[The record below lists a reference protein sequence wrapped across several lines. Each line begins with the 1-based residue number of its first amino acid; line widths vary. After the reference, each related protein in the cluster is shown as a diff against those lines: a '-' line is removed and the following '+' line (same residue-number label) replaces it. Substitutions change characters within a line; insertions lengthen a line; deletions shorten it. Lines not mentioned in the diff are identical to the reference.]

1 MMYVESLI
9 ELMPWFFAL
18 DRTNYSRWLSVHIRD
33 MENLPIKHPEIL
45 KQFKAGKFTFQKTE
59 HAFSSMPLDQ
69 AHEQNNLLVKGDGG
83 AIGLTESPQALRR
96 WMVGGPEIA
105 RLIQEFEQTMH
116 TKPENSHHHEQTS
129 SHQSRFKTHVQ
140 AMVNTINDLGN
151 QFCDESK
158 ELFSLCSKIVADP
171 AVIKTINEIKETG
184 LHQYQAFV
192 KERLVQQ
199 SKPLHECIRQNKF
212 AVFKDRPRKSV
223 TSNSKLKLK
232 SAKSDCQLFARLY
245 IGCQNR
251 GSNIDDFFSHE
262 NQAYPP
268 SISDGGR
275 LRQGTKADLIQCFDK
290 LHETQLNEPKVSAV
304 IVDGAAVVQILKPGT
319 AKTFQDYS
327 QNVFVPYI
335 AKLLAQVSRVD
346 VVWDV
351 YQQCS
356 LKSSTRERRGT
367 GSRRKV
373 LPFVNVILI
382 ANNGKEVFATD
393 GPDVL
398 CAPDCEDLSS
408 VSPCSHE
415 EADTRIFVH
424 CMDAALKGHK
434 SIMIRTVDTD
444 VVLAVATFHILPVD
458 ELWIAFGTGNKFR
471 YLPAHEYACTL
482 GPEKS
487 KSLPLFH
494 ALTGCDTVSSFL
506 GCGKKTA
513 WDVWMTFDEST
524 TAFLE
529 LTTCPTDI
537 SDDCMAVIER
547 FVVLLYNRGS
557 ELNKVNDARKHLF
570 TKKGRSIESIPP
582 SQAALLQHVKRAI
595 YQGVHIWWQT
605 LVVQPVLPDPLSWG
619 WILDSNMYRPL
630 WTTLP
635 EAAKICLELT
645 SAHLLRNLQS
655 PHTIIRDI
663 KTTNRAE
670 IGTILQVFVLDTR
683 EEERRHRRRNS
694 DEDEEEYTNKPS
706 VQSSVISNPNKLLI
720 KTRRDS
726 LIELKNDKKVMDRN
740 RRMFGLL
747 LGTLQKFQSEQTQ
760 QKDKERKRQEI
771 ENKLEEAAVKEKEEV
786 LKERKYL
793 FLSRRKKQ
801 ALLRRLERKV
811 EIAKEFEDW
820 EKLQKCYLHFIQT
833 KAIPQ
838 IMYLPAK
845 STAVS
850 EKRLSE
856 SSGEISDLQICTI
869 AVPKIAF
876 NISAQIEERRKKMQ
890 DEIQELDEQDQIEG
904 ANSEK
909 DDIDDN
915 AASENIVEGNE
926 NNVDVS
932 SSPQNK
938 INDLSDI
945 IGQVDG
951 TESTCA
957 DSVKEPLT
965 HVNDVNDI
973 NSSKQPSSNEQEF
986 EPMYD

>member
-96 WMVGGPEIA
+96 LMVGGPEIA

-116 TKPENSHHHEQTS
+116 TKPKNSHHHEQTS

-151 QFCDESK
+151 PFCDESK

-327 QNVFVPYI
+327 HNVFVPYI

-346 VVWDV
+346 
-351 YQQCS
+351 
-356 LKSSTRERRGT
+356 
-367 GSRRKV
+367 
-373 LPFVNVILI
+373 VNVILI

-408 VSPCSHE
+408 VSPCLHE
-415 EADTRIFVH
+415 EADT
-424 CMDAALKGHK
+424 L
-434 SIMIRTVDTD
+434 
-444 VVLAVATFHILPVD
+444 ATFHMLPVD

-529 LTTCPTDI
+529 LTTCPTDF
-537 SDDCMAVIER
+537 SDDCMAIINGIRYLYVKKQNIYFVATSTLKVDYYDLQIIECLECLFNIIRQFCGLVSIDSIRMNVILIYEILGEIIERNPEMFVDVIENVTFLMSKEVGALR
-547 FVVLLYNRGS
+547 ISTLLTGKVVKSNVTGEVLVRNYIPGQSLIKMGLNENILIDADSNVFHTGVH
-557 ELNKVNDARKHLF
+557 LNKCTFAESVDLTEFQADQIIALNMKKGELSVCKYQLEQKELKTIPLRLNSSINKIENSRDIEVTLKLSVEVPGNAELVNLKVHVPVPRFTTTTMHQFTHPNNKGEYLKSDRKVLWTIPSIPGKCQAGIKIRMVEAYKNDASYLEI
-570 TKKGRSIESIPP
+570 GRVAVEFEASNFVPSGVKIRFLNVTP
-582 SQAALLQHVKRAI
+582 SQYLSSSSSNTPPRKWIRYVTITDSYEFIKMCCDDLRRLAVWIDYYKRKGAS
-595 YQGVHIWWQT
+595 W
-605 LVVQPVLPDPLSWG
+605 PDV
-619 WILDSNMYRPL
+619 D
-630 WTTLP
+630 
-635 EAAKICLELT
+635 
-645 SAHLLRNLQS
+645 
-655 PHTIIRDI
+655 
-663 KTTNRAE
+663 
-670 IGTILQVFVLDTR
+670 
-683 EEERRHRRRNS
+683 
-694 DEDEEEYTNKPS
+694 
-706 VQSSVISNPNKLLI
+706 
-720 KTRRDS
+720 
-726 LIELKNDKKVMDRN
+726 
-740 RRMFGLL
+740 
-747 LGTLQKFQSEQTQ
+747 
-760 QKDKERKRQEI
+760 
-771 ENKLEEAAVKEKEEV
+771 
-786 LKERKYL
+786 
-793 FLSRRKKQ
+793 FLSRNSNSAQ
-801 ALLRRLERKV
+801 LNFSDNDYELLYE
-811 EIAKEFEDW
+811 EFIDFQTFED
-820 EKLQKCYLHFIQT
+820 I
-833 KAIPQ
+833 
-838 IMYLPAK
+838 
-845 STAVS
+845 S
-850 EKRLSE
+850 EF
-856 SSGEISDLQICTI
+856 T
-869 AVPKIAF
+869 F
-876 NISAQIEERRKKMQ
+876 
-890 DEIQELDEQDQIEG
+890 
-904 ANSEK
+904 EK
-909 DDIDDN
+909 DDQEERKLFKVAKLVLLIPHLN
-915 AASENIVEGNE
+915 AGIERVYSLVNKNTSERNRM
-926 NNVDVS
+926 
-932 SSPQNK
+932 
-938 INDLSDI
+938 DI
-945 IGQVDG
+945 DG
-951 TESTCA
+951 TLSSILA
-957 DSVKEPLT
+957 VKIDRPEGSMIPLALL
-965 HVNDVNDI
+965 
-973 NSSKQPSSNEQEF
+973 
-986 EPMYD
+986 

>member
-1 MMYVESLI
+1 
-9 ELMPWFFAL
+9 
-18 DRTNYSRWLSVHIRD
+18 
-33 MENLPIKHPEIL
+33 
-45 KQFKAGKFTFQKTE
+45 
-59 HAFSSMPLDQ
+59 
-69 AHEQNNLLVKGDGG
+69 
-83 AIGLTESPQALRR
+83 
-96 WMVGGPEIA
+96 
-105 RLIQEFEQTMH
+105 MH
-116 TKPENSHHHEQTS
+116 TKPENSHRHEQTS

-151 QFCDESK
+151 PFCDESK

-346 VVWDV
+346 VIWDV

-373 LPFVNVILI
+373 LPFVALPRHWQEFPRVAENKTELFHLLSQNVILI

-424 CMDAALKGHK
+424 CMDAGLKGHK

-444 VVLAVATFHILPVD
+444 VVVLAVATFHILPVD

-471 YLPAHEYACTL
+471 YLPAHE
-482 GPEKS
+482 
-487 KSLPLFH
+487 
-494 ALTGCDTVSSFL
+494 
-506 GCGKKTA
+506 
-513 WDVWMTFDEST
+513 
-524 TAFLE
+524 
-529 LTTCPTDI
+529 
-537 SDDCMAVIER
+537 
-547 FVVLLYNRGS
+547 
-557 ELNKVNDARKHLF
+557 
-570 TKKGRSIESIPP
+570 
-582 SQAALLQHVKRAI
+582 
-595 YQGVHIWWQT
+595 
-605 LVVQPVLPDPLSWG
+605 
-619 WILDSNMYRPL
+619 
-630 WTTLP
+630 
-635 EAAKICLELT
+635 
-645 SAHLLRNLQS
+645 
-655 PHTIIRDI
+655 
-663 KTTNRAE
+663 
-670 IGTILQVFVLDTR
+670 LDTR

-869 AVPKIAF
+869 AVSKIAF